1 MENVNK
7 PIVIN
12 RWLPYWA
19 VLQAD
24 LQQTLQSWVYRFWV
38 LLSLL
43 AAGGFLVYRLGL
55 VHEAGFI
62 QPASKWIGELFRW
75 TMLGSVSLIVVLTAG
90 TISSERGSMADS
102 VLSRG
107 ISRYQYY
114 LGKWHSRI
122 ISVSLT
128 FLGMCVLLYGASLFL
143 LHEDLSLL
151 GCGMGL
157 AVALMLL
164 LAVAS
169 LGVAVSAIC
178 NSTLVSVALVWAMLY
193 GGGFLLTLL
202 PAHYITPDRALNR
215 LPYILQGNYDA
226 EGLGRLMLGCLGVS
240 LIAASVGM
248 AYFARRDI

>member
-1 MENVNK
+1 MDSPSK

-24 LQQTLQSWVYRFWV
+24 LQQTFHSWVYRFWV

-43 AAGGFLVYRLGL
+43 AAAGFLVYRLGL
-55 VHEAGFI
+55 AHEAGLI
-62 QPASKWIGELFRW
+62 QPASKWIADLFRW
-75 TMLGSVSLIVVLTAG
+75 TMLASISLIVVLTAG

-107 ISRYQYY
+107 ISRYQYF
-114 LGKWHSRI
+114 LGKWHSRL
-122 ISVSLT
+122 ISVNLT
-128 FLGMCVLLYGASLFL
+128 FLGMSILLYVASLFL
-143 LHEDLSLL
+143 LQEDLSLT

-157 AVALMLL
+157 ATAVMLL
-164 LAVAS
+164 IAVVS
-169 LGVAVSAIC
+169 LSVAVSAMC
-178 NSTLVSVALVWAMLY
+178 NSTLLSVALVWAMLY

-202 PAHYITPDRALNR
+202 PAHYITPDRALTR
-215 LPYILQGNYDA
+215 LPFILQGSYDA
-226 EGLGRLMLGCLGVS
+226 EGLTRLMLGCLGVA
-240 LIAASVGM
+240 LISASTGM